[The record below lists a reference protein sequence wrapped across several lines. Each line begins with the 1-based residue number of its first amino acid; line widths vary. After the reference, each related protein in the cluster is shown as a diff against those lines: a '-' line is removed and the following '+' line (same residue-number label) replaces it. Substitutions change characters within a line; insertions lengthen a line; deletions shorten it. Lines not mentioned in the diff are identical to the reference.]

1 MTILAMASLDLNNK
15 RVLIREDLNVP
26 VKGSSIVNDARVR
39 AALPSI
45 KLALEKGAKVMLMSH
60 LGRPK
65 EGVPLSEQPDSAMAP
80 VAAHLSKLLGQEVKV
95 MPQDFAAA
103 ASLKLVPGQCVML
116 ENVRINV
123 GENANADDL
132 SKYYASLCDVFVMDA
147 FGTAHRA
154 QASTHGVAKFADIAC
169 AGPLL
174 VAELDALEKA
184 LSKPVRPLVALVGGA
199 KVSSKL
205 QVLEALAEKVD
216 ALVVGGGIANTFL
229 AAAGKPVGK
238 SLCEADMIEC
248 ARKIMAKT
256 HIPLPVDVV
265 VASEFKETAAP
276 TVKLVDDVAED
287 DMILDIGPKSVAMLV
302 ETITSARTILWNGPV
317 GVFEFPAFAKGTEA
331 VARAIAAN
339 TGFSIAGGGETI
351 TAIEKYGI
359 EDQISY
365 ISTGGGAF
373 LEFVQ
378 GDVLPAVAILEERG
392 RLACSKESITT

>member
-1 MTILAMASLDLNNK
+1 MTIVAMVDVDLAGR

-26 VKGSSIVNDARVR
+26 VKDNAIVNDARIR
-39 AALPSI
+39 AALPTI
-45 KLALEKGAKVMLMSH
+45 RLALESGAKVMLMSH

-65 EGVPLSEQPDSAMAP
+65 EGVPLAEQPDSSMAP
-80 VAAHLSKLLGQEVKV
+80 VAAHLGELLGRKVDV
-95 MPQDFAAA
+95 MPVNFSAAD
-103 ASLKLVPGQCVML
+103 SLKLEAGQCVLL

-123 GENANADDL
+123 GENANADVL
-132 SKYYASLCDVFVMDA
+132 ARYYAELCDVFVMDA

-154 QASTHGVAKFADIAC
+154 QASTHGVAKYAPVAC

-174 VAELDALEKA
+174 MAELEALDTA
-184 LSKPVRPLVALVGGA
+184 LSKPERPLIALVGGA

-238 SLCEADMIEC
+238 SLYEKDMVER
-248 ARKIMAKT
+248 AREIMSRA
-256 HIPLPVDVV
+256 HIPLPIDVV
-265 VASEFKETAAP
+265 VASEFSDTAPA
-276 TVKLVDDVAED
+276 TVKGVDEVTAD
-287 DMILDIGPKSVAMLV
+287 DMILDIGPQSAAALV
-302 ETITSARTILWNGPV
+302 EALDKARTILWNGPV

-331 VARAIAAN
+331 VAKAIAAN

-351 TAIEKYGI
+351 AAIEKYGI
-359 EDQISY
+359 EKDISY

-373 LEFVQ
+373 LEYVQ
-378 GDVLPAVAILEERG
+378 GDVLPAVAILQERG
-392 RLACSKESITT
+392 KG